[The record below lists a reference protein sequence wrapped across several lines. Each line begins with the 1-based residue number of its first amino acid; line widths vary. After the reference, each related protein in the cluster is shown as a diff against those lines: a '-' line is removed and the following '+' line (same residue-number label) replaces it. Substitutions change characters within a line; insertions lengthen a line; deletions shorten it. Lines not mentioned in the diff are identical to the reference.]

1 MTIVNPLT
9 SPSLVQQS
17 TTNPVATP
25 EERQVD
31 LRMEQIIRAT
41 VVEGGLDRAL
51 LEMNQRHYRA
61 QSDLELQVGQ
71 KLTLQV
77 LQTHPRLEFMV
88 LNDQLV
94 GRLNQ
99 LLPLLA
105 RRYDWVQ
112 LVNKLRQQPQAPLPQ
127 ANRQLYDRLQQLL
140 QPGGQLPNGMI
151 AEIVQLAGQVR
162 QLALPSPEGPEILP
176 FSLPATAA
184 GEVVRQSSAGP
195 SPDLLVAGLIRD
207 LQQQLDQLPKGQ
219 TRPLPQDWV
228 AATRKLLLPLQ
239 QPGGLLSQIP
249 TIQLNELATQL
260 GPLQQSP
267 QLPAPFAGELGRLL
281 AKLDVA
287 RQTMT
292 LPPTVAS
299 AKPQAATLPG
309 TLPQSQPQVAL
320 LGGVAELQLLAT
332 VSDQPVAVPSTRTAA
347 AVTPS
352 AVTPL
357 PVLPQEVSAGLEQ
370 LLLQVEKLQ
379 LEKGGLP
386 AELRGRL
393 EGLLDKLQQL
403 PQPVATGTALLP
415 GLEAL
420 SSQLTQIIQQGV
432 MRPEGG
438 QLGMLSQLFGFHLEA
453 ELLNGKKKSALA
465 SLKMNLLSL
474 REGLG
479 KKGEEPLQRLEL
491 LQLCKAKL
499 AEDQVQFLPLLFP
512 ELEEGYLFVENQRKA
527 DEQEPEPPLQ
537 LSISLRLSA
546 LGSMRIDMLYEKQG
560 LHLRLACEDQ
570 EKMKYLQDCSAEL
583 QEAIETVPLQGVSF
597 AADAQEPTR
606 QLRERLLPEELGML
620 DARI

>member
-1 MTIVNPLT
+1 
-9 SPSLVQQS
+9 LVQQS
-17 TTNPVATP
+17 TTSPVSTP

-31 LRMEQIIRAT
+31 LRMEQIVRAT

-61 QSDLELQVGQ
+61 QGDLELQVGQ
-71 KLTLQV
+71 KLILQV

-88 LNDQLV
+88 LNDQRV
-94 GRLNQ
+94 ERLNR

-105 RRYDWVQ
+105 RRYDWAQ
-112 LVNKLRQQPQAPLPQ
+112 LVNNLQQQPQEQLSQ
-127 ANRQLYDRLQQLL
+127 ADRQIYNQLQQLL
-140 QPGGQLPNGMI
+140 QPGGALPTGMA
-151 AEIVQLAGQVR
+151 AEIGKLAGQLR
-162 QLALPSPEGPEILP
+162 QLLPFSEGLEILP
-176 FSLPATAA
+176 LPLPATVA
-184 GEVVRQSSAGP
+184 GDVGRQDATGSS
-195 SPDLLVAGLIRD
+195 LERVVAGLIRD
-207 LQQQLDQLPKGQ
+207 LQQQLAQLPKSQ
-219 TRPLPQDWV
+219 AQPLPHGWV

-239 QPGGLLSQIP
+239 QPGYLLSQLP
-249 TIQLNELATQL
+249 TIQLGELATQL
-260 GPLQQSP
+260 GQLQQSP
-267 QLPAPFAGELGRLL
+267 QLPVPFAGELGRLL

-287 RQTMT
+287 QQSMT
-292 LPPTVAS
+292 PPPMVAS

-309 TLPQSQPQVAL
+309 VPQQSPPQVAL
-320 LGGVAELQLLAT
+320 LGGVAEQQRPTA
-332 VSDQPVAVPSTRTAA
+332 VSGPSTVVMSSPAA
-347 AVTPS
+347 
-352 AVTPL
+352 TPL
-357 PVLPQEVSAGLEQ
+357 PVVPQEVSARLEQ

-379 LEKGGLP
+379 LEKGSLP
-386 AELRGRL
+386 ADLHGRL

-403 PQPVATGTALLP
+403 PQPVTAGTALLP

-420 SSQLTQIIQQGV
+420 SGQLTQIIQQGV

-438 QLGMLSQLFGFHLEA
+438 QLGILSQLFGFHLEA

-465 SLKMNLLSL
+465 SLKMSLLTL
-474 REGLG
+474 RKELG

-546 LGSMRIDMLYEKQG
+546 LGSMRIDLLYEKQG

-606 QLRERLLPEELGML
+606 QLRERLLPEELGMF